1 MVSKGKRHHQQ
12 QNLSSNK
19 QIAISS
25 PMQFTLLEIKMLKDA
40 VAQFEQTSLSRNQ
53 SLPNIDFAREV
64 VEGLKQKLD
73 DLLQQEDWKKKVPL
87 DYNET
92 FLLVST
98 LHMYLLELKITGNN
112 ALIPHCTKLCT
123 QFLALA
129 EYADSIKQQRI
140 LRL

>member
-112 ALIPHCTKLCT
+112 ALIPHCTKLCM

>member
-73 DLLQQEDWKKKVPL
+73 DLLQQEDWK
-87 DYNET
+87 
-92 FLLVST
+92 
-98 LHMYLLELKITGNN
+98 
-112 ALIPHCTKLCT
+112 
-123 QFLALA
+123 
-129 EYADSIKQQRI
+129 
-140 LRL
+140 